1 MPAKSKSQQKLFG
14 MALAL
19 EREKM
24 PKKKA
29 SKKVKA
35 ISKGM
40 SEEEIKNFAKT
51 NHKTVMENHV
61 LSFGQFIN
69 EDAYV
74 DHEGKL
80 QDLEFTPEEEFEI
93 NTYDNI
99 QGISDFLED
108 SGARA
113 VAHKMDGGL
122 LSFRF
127 KYESEPYIMQL
138 DLDTDAARVARF
150 RDSGESN
157 TVIYHGSTDPLF
169 DLIRANGLS
178 FLQGY

>member
-1 MPAKSKSQQKLFG
+1 MSAQTKH
-14 MALAL
+14 
-19 EREKM
+19 
-24 PKKKA
+24 
-29 SKKVKA
+29 
-35 ISKGM
+35 KGL
-40 SEEEIKNFAKT
+40 K
-51 NHKTVMENHV
+51 ENHV

-74 DHEGKL
+74 DQEGKL

-113 VAHKMDGGL
+113 VAHKVDGGL

-138 DLDTDAARVARF
+138 DLDTDAAKLARLLNSENS
-150 RDSGESN
+150 D
-157 TVIYHGSTDPLF
+157 TVIYNGKTDPLF

>member
-1 MPAKSKSQQKLFG
+1 MPTKTKH
-14 MALAL
+14 
-19 EREKM
+19 
-24 PKKKA
+24 
-29 SKKVKA
+29 
-35 ISKGM
+35 
-40 SEEEIKNFAKT
+40 KN
-51 NHKTVMENHV
+51 VMENHV

-74 DHEGKL
+74 DQEGKL

-99 QGISDFLED
+99 QGISDFLAD

-113 VAHKMDGGL
+113 VAHKVDGAL

-138 DLDTDAARVARF
+138 DLDMDAAKIARL
-150 RDSGESN
+150 SNYEESN
-157 TVIYHGSTDPLF
+157 MIIYHGSTDPLF

-178 FLQGY
+178 FLQGH

>member
-1 MPAKSKSQQKLFG
+1 MSAQTKH
-14 MALAL
+14 
-19 EREKM
+19 
-24 PKKKA
+24 
-29 SKKVKA
+29 
-35 ISKGM
+35 KGL
-40 SEEEIKNFAKT
+40 K
-51 NHKTVMENHV
+51 ENHV

-74 DHEGKL
+74 DQEGKL

-99 QGISDFLED
+99 RGISDFLED

-113 VAHKMDGGL
+113 VAHKLNGGL

-138 DLDTDAARVARF
+138 DLDTDAAKIARLLNSENS
-150 RDSGESN
+150 D
-157 TVIYHGSTDPLF
+157 TVIYNGKTDPLF

>member
-51 NHKTVMENHV
+51 KHKTVMENHV

>member
-51 NHKTVMENHV
+51 KHKTVMENHV

-74 DHEGKL
+74 DQEGKL

-113 VAHKMDGGL
+113 VAHKVDGAL

-150 RDSGESN
+150 RDSEESN

>member
-1 MPAKSKSQQKLFG
+1 
-14 MALAL
+14 
-19 EREKM
+19 
-24 PKKKA
+24 
-29 SKKVKA
+29 
-35 ISKGM
+35 M
-40 SEEEIKNFAKT
+40 SMKTKHKNI
-51 NHKTVMENHV
+51 MENHV

-74 DHEGKL
+74 DQEGKL

-113 VAHKMDGGL
+113 VAHKLNGGL

-127 KYESEPYIMQL
+127 KYESEPYIIQL
-138 DLDTDAARVARF
+138 DLDTDAAKLARL
-150 RDSGESN
+150 SNHEESN
-157 TVIYHGSTDPLF
+157 IVIYHGSTDPLF

-178 FLQGY
+178 FLQGH